1 MSSAPAATSK
11 HPLGLYVLFA
21 SEMWERFSFYSVQA
35 MLVLYVK
42 DPKDGFGWDQERAS
56 GLYGWYVMS
65 VYFSPLLG
73 GLIADRFLGNRRSVI
88 LGGIFFVIGHALLGL
103 SGLPFLYA
111 GLSCLVVGNG
121 FFKPNVSTMV
131 GNLYSE
137 GSKLKDAA
145 YSLFYMGINIGA
157 LGAPIAMEF
166 IRAEF
171 GFHPAFATAAVGMA
185 LSVAILFLFKSTY
198 AHADRMPGGAA
209 AKQDQAQVALPI
221 DAVPDLHRAAALVVV
236 FALGVAFWTLFWQ
249 NGNVLTIWADSYTD
263 WGAIEKIVGQKVT
276 GILSNAINPGFVV
289 MFGPIVAAL
298 WQSRAQAGKDLSTPA
313 KMTLG
318 MACATVGGAIM
329 FLAAREIGH
338 DVVIDTKAPVLV
350 KASPWWLVG
359 SYALVSLGEIL
370 LSAMGLS
377 LVSQVAPK
385 RWRAMLMGGWFVSIS
400 LGGFLSGKT
409 GTYWNKVPHTQFFA
423 GLSLGCLFATV
434 ILFLSLRGLR
444 KAMPGV

>member
-65 VYFSPLLG
+65 VYFSPLL
-73 GLIADRFLGNRRSVI
+73 R
-88 LGGIFFVIGHALLGL
+88 
-103 SGLPFLYA
+103 FLYA

-185 LSVAILFLFKSTY
+185 LSVAIL
-198 AHADRMPGGAA
+198 
-209 AKQDQAQVALPI
+209 
-221 DAVPDLHRAAALVVV
+221 
-236 FALGVAFWTLFWQ
+236 
-249 NGNVLTIWADSYTD
+249 
-263 WGAIEKIVGQKVT
+263 
-276 GILSNAINPGFVV
+276 
-289 MFGPIVAAL
+289 
-298 WQSRAQAGKDLSTPA
+298 
-313 KMTLG
+313 
-318 MACATVGGAIM
+318 
-329 FLAAREIGH
+329 
-338 DVVIDTKAPVLV
+338 
-350 KASPWWLVG
+350 
-359 SYALVSLGEIL
+359 
-370 LSAMGLS
+370 
-377 LVSQVAPK
+377 
-385 RWRAMLMGGWFVSIS
+385 
-400 LGGFLSGKT
+400 
-409 GTYWNKVPHTQFFA
+409 
-423 GLSLGCLFATV
+423 
-434 ILFLSLRGLR
+434 
-444 KAMPGV
+444 